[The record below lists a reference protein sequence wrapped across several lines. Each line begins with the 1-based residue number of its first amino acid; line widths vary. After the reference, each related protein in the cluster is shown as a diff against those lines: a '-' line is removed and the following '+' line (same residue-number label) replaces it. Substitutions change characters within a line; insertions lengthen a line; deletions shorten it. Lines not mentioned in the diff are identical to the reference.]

1 MDPAAAAAAMDPAS
15 MLEVYRRDRRR
26 LLGFLLSAGGGG
38 ARAVDLSRVDLDAV
52 SADYALECVASG
64 AQFDASEG
72 TRRYFDE
79 RRYPIMIG
87 SPSGN
92 SYFLLSNPA
101 PSASAP
107 KEAAPGIG
115 PQAPSQENS
124 SPARQPG
131 DFLRSAVDVSGIGN
145 AIRDDSLADISAQQV
160 KKVDFLSLGLPELRT
175 ELSDDDIRETAY
187 EVLLA
192 SLFVSG
198 KIHISEEKREKKS
211 KFLKG
216 LRSKTEGSSSSPQL
230 ENSHTQILDLIRVQ
244 MEISES
250 MDILTKRALRLIS
263 LKTVQGQ
270 LDVPRIS
277 LKLLSSVAKLD
288 FSTERL
294 RLQWQRR
301 QANVLEELLLS
312 ASHEYDTSETLRIV
326 LSKLKNTKDW
336 VVTVPEG
343 RVEVLTI
350 IERYN
355 AKLSAVTKKFGLMD
369 ETYHWTRNYHFN
381 FRVYEKLL
389 CSVFDI
395 LEDGQLVEEA
405 DEILEIAKLTWPIL
419 GITEKLHD
427 VLYAWVLFQKF
438 AQTGEILL
446 LKHTSLQI
454 EKLQLHSDIKEI
466 ELYTNSFICS
476 ADACVS
482 SRALNLVDS
491 TLLKLKAW
499 CCNQLENYHAY
510 FSKDNCSTFE
520 SVLNLVLLLARN
532 PTEND
537 GEEPMLIESPEGNA
551 PESKLVHLLVVRSI
565 QAAYKQALILSDSQS
580 KTALE
585 HPLTILANELKFV
598 AEKECTC
605 FSPILDKYYPE
616 AQKVVLIFLHLLYG
630 QQLELFLERVD
641 HSCNLK
647 DILAASNNFE
657 LFIAQKLYLAY
668 GESVGTSLSNYLK
681 PYMHFQGQWLHAQ
694 HENVLEWT
702 KRTIEIEDWEPLSAH
717 EKHATSVVE
726 VFRIVE
732 ETIDQFFNSSLP
744 KDIAHLRSLLIG
756 ITSSLQVYL
765 LHMENQQV
773 SGSTLLPSTPV
784 LTRYAE
790 SMNPFAK
797 RKIIEPTLPDEK
809 VATKLKNLTLSKLC
823 VKLNTLQDGILSS
836 LTSVNVRCTAWP
848 EKLMEASKMFPVAYT
863 FIRDQLDTLEEGIK
877 RSWVSVLSAERLL
890 DYLSCIASG
899 RAPSEN
905 LSSSNDSVDELF
917 TLFDD
922 VRMTAVNT
930 TDMILKF
937 IGTRVV
943 FWDMRD
949 SLLFSLYRDSVEGAR
964 MDIFIPTID
973 QVLDQVCDLIVDVL
987 RDQVVLRIFQACM
1000 EGFIWVL
1007 LDGGPS
1013 RAFLETDVDL
1023 MQHDLAMLK
1032 DLFIAE
1038 GQGLPRDVVEN
1049 EAKQAQQ
1056 ILDLHMLKAE
1066 TIIEMLI
1073 NASDQMSHHL
1083 DLSTARRRNVHDAH
1097 TLLRVLCHKK
1107 DKIASTF
1114 LKIQYHLPR
1123 SSDYD
1128 DVTVKD
1134 VSSKGPIFA
1143 DILNKSTSF
1152 NWSETGQQSFRIMKK
1167 KLQEATWQ

>member
-1 MDPAAAAAAMDPAS
+1 MDPAS
-15 MLEVYRRDRRR
+15 LLEVYRRDRRR

-38 ARAVDLSRVDLDAV
+38 GRAVDLSRVDLDAV

-64 AQFDASEG
+64 AQFDASEA

-79 RRYPIMIG
+79 RRYPIMIR

-92 SYFLLSNPA
+92 SYFLLSRPD
-101 PSASAP
+101 PSDSPP
-107 KEAAPGIG
+107 KEAAPGIS
-115 PQAPSQENS
+115 PQAPAQENS
-124 SPARQPG
+124 SPAEQPR
-131 DFLRSAVDVSGIGN
+131 DFFRSAVNISGIGCD
-145 AIRDDSLADISAQQV
+145 ARDARLADNSLQQV
-160 KKVDFLSLGLPELRT
+160 KKEDILSVGLPKLST
-175 ELSDDDIRETAY
+175 GLSDDDMRETAY

-198 KIHISEEKREKKS
+198 KIHFSEEKREKKS

-216 LRSKTEGSSSSPQL
+216 LRSKTEGSNSSPQL
-230 ENSHTQILDLIRVQ
+230 ENNYTHILDLIRVQ

-250 MDILTKRALRLIS
+250 MDTLTKRALRLVS
-263 LKTVQGQ
+263 LKMVQGQ

-277 LKLLSSVAKLD
+277 LQLLGSVAKHD
-288 FSTERL
+288 FPTERL

-312 ASHEYDTSETLRIV
+312 SASHEYDMSETLRIV
-326 LSKLKNTKDW
+326 LSKLKSTEDW

-343 RVEVLTI
+343 RLEVLTI

-355 AKLSAVTKKFGLMD
+355 AKLSAVTKKFGLKD
-369 ETYHWTRNYHFN
+369 ETYHWTQNYHFN
-381 FRVYEKLL
+381 FRLYEKLL

-427 VLYAWVLFQKF
+427 IFYAWVLLQKF

-454 EKLQLHSDIKEI
+454 QKLRLHSDIKEI

-476 ADACVS
+476 ADACGS
-482 SRALNLVDS
+482 NRALNLVES
-491 TLLKLKAW
+491 ILLKINVW
-499 CCNQLENYHAY
+499 CHRQLENYHAY
-510 FSKDNCSTFE
+510 FSKDNYSTFE
-520 SVLNLVLLLARN
+520 SMLSLVLLLATN
-532 PTEND
+532 PTD
-537 GEEPMLIESPEGNA
+537 DDDEETMLIESPVGSTL
-551 PESKLVHLLVVRSI
+551 ESKLIHLLVVRSI
-565 QAAYKQALILSDSQS
+565 QAAYKQALISSDSRS
-580 KTALE
+580 KTELK
-585 HPLTILANELKFV
+585 HPLKMLANELKLV
-598 AEKECTC
+598 AEKECAS
-605 FSPILDKYYPE
+605 FSPILNKYYPE
-616 AQKVVLIFLHLLYG
+616 AQKVALIFLHLLYG
-630 QQLELFLERVD
+630 QQLELFLQRTD
-641 HSCNLK
+641 HSENLK
-647 DILAASNNFE
+647 EILAASNNFE
-657 LFIAQKLYLAY
+657 LFIAQKIYSVY
-668 GESVGTSLSNYLK
+668 GEAVGLSLSNYLK
-681 PYMHFQGQWLHAQ
+681 PYMISRFSSPLILQWLHAQ

-702 KRTIEIEDWEPLSAH
+702 KRAIEIEDWEPLSVH
-717 EKHATSVVE
+717 EKQATSVVE
-726 VFRIVE
+726 IFRIVE
-732 ETIDQFFNSSLP
+732 ETIDQFFDSSLP
-744 KDIAHLRSLLIG
+744 MDIAHLRSLLIG
-756 ITSSLQVYL
+756 ITSCLQVYL

-773 SGSTLLPSTPV
+773 SRSTLLPGAPV

-790 SMNPFAK
+790 SINPFAK
-797 RKIIEPTLPDEK
+797 RKIIEPAIPDEK
-809 VATKLKNLTLSKLC
+809 VATKLNNLTLPKLC
-823 VKLNTLQDGILSS
+823 VKLNTLQ
-836 LTSVNVRCTAWP
+836 
-848 EKLMEASKMFPVAYT
+848 
-863 FIRDQLDTLEEGIK
+863 FIRDQLDTIEEGIK
-877 RSWVSVLSAERLL
+877 HSWVSVLSAVRLL

-899 RAPSEN
+899 RALSEN
-905 LSSSNDSVDELF
+905 LSSSDESVDELF
-917 TLFDD
+917 TIFDD

-930 TDMILKF
+930 TDTILKF
-937 IGTRVV
+937 IGARVV

-949 SLLFSLYRDSVEGAR
+949 SLLFSLYRDGVEGAR

-1013 RAFLETDVDL
+1013 RSFLETDVDL

-1038 GQGLPRDVVEN
+1038 GQGLPVDVVEK

-1056 ILDLHMLKAE
+1056 ILDLYMLKAE

-1073 NASDQMSHHL
+1073 NASDQLSHHL
-1083 DLSTARRRNVHDAH
+1083 ELTTARRRNVHDAH

-1107 DKIASTF
+1107 DKTASAF
-1114 LKIQYHLPR
+1114 LKVQYHLPR

-1128 DVTVKD
+1128 DVTMKD
-1134 VSSKGPIFA
+1134 VSSKVPIFS
-1143 DILNKSTSF
+1143 DILKKSASF
-1152 NWSETGQQSFRIMKK
+1152 NWSVTGERSFRIMKK